1 MANEKVPYN
10 NPWYKAYPDPRV
22 FLKYVA
28 GRAPK
33 AEFEKGRRLNII
45 HYQDAVEHAFAEA
58 ESDAERIK
66 RTSWQKIGIP
76 VLETP
81 EQVFLIP
88 ADVDIL
94 IQVKNLTFKTYNLI
108 EPGSFTTPKAEVLC
122 RFRTSLPTEFIQ
134 SFGND
139 LSQFHP
145 EGIKTP
151 YTRFKKEFVGIKDDG
166 ADWKV
171 LSIFDAKDAYE
182 ESLAEIEKSFL
193 KVFKLDKYAAYL
205 AERNDIEHF
214 AS

>member
-1 MANEKVPYN
+1 MTNEKVPYN

-22 FLKYVA
+22 FLKYVTQREA
-28 GRAPK
+28 K
-33 AEFEKGRRLNII
+33 NEFEKHRRI
-45 HYQDAVEHAFAEA
+45 HILDYQNAVENSFTEA
-58 ESDAERIK
+58 EPDAERIK
-66 RTSWQKIGIP
+66 RSSWQKIGIP

-81 EQVFLIP
+81 EQVFFIP
-88 ADVDIL
+88 ADVDII

-122 RFRTSLPTEFIQ
+122 KFRTSLPNEFIHKL
-134 SFGND
+134 GND
-139 LSQFHP
+139 LPQFHP

-182 ESLAEIEKSFL
+182 ESFPEIDKSFL
-193 KVFKLDKYAAYL
+193 KVFKLDKYAAYI
-205 AERNDIEHF
+205 AQRNNIEHF